1 MKFKVP
7 KGKEELVEVS
17 FLLVKETCKKKGCY
31 QRALMGCWPK
41 LL

>member
-17 FLLVKETCKKKGCY
+17 FLLVKETCKKEGCY
-31 QRALMGCWPK
+31 QKAPMRCRPK